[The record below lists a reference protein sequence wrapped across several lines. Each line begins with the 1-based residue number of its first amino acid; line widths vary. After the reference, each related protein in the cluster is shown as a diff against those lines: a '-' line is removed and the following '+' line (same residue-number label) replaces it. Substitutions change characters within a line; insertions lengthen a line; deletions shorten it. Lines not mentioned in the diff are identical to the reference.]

1 MGSWREPATLP
12 SKRTVPA
19 LGVIRC
25 MSRRAVVDLPQ
36 PDSPTMPSVSPA
48 SQREVDAVHGPHHG
62 ARTAEQPC
70 LQREVLHQALH
81 VQEWRAF
88 ALARHAHDLM
98 SMAERSPSVSRLKEI
113 EVRKIITPG
122 RAHSSGCV

>member
-1 MGSWREPATLP
+1 MGQLARARDLALE
-12 SKRTVPA
+12 RTVPA

-25 MSRRAVVDLPQ
+25 MSRRAAVDLPQ

-48 SQREVDAVHGPHHG
+48 RARIDAIHGPHHG
-62 ARTAEQPC
+62 AGAAEQSC
-70 LQREVLHQALH
+70 LEREVLHQALH